1 MHQAMQK
8 NDKHVIN
15 RTSENVAAEAIVN
28 QLPYQTMEQ
37 FLKYIERRAF
47 HMARLNTGDTEV
59 ALDVVQEA
67 MYKLVQKYSEKTA
80 EEWKPLFYQ
89 ILSRKLTDYYR
100 RKSVRDKVLIWAKPL
115 SQDDQQTP
123 IDLTVNA
130 SAPNSETPHEMHMR
144 NQRIAKLD
152 QSVKQLPHRQRQAF
166 MLRCWE
172 GLSTIDTALAMGCSQ
187 GSVKTHYSR
196 AMHSLREMLEDYRN
210 D

>member
-1 MHQAMQK
+1 MNQAMQK
-8 NDKHVIN
+8 NEKHVIN

-47 HMARLNTGDTEV
+47 HMARLNTGDTDV
-59 ALDVVQEA
+59 ALDVVQDA

>member
-1 MHQAMQK
+1 MNQAMQIK
-8 NDKHVIN
+8 DKHSTDLALKN
-15 RTSENVAAEAIVN
+15 GATAITN
-28 QLPYQTMEQ
+28 QLPYQNMDQ

-47 HMARLNTGDTEV
+47 HMARLNTGDKEV

-67 MYKLVQKYSEKTA
+67 MYKLVQKYSAKAA

-100 RKSVRDKVLIWAKPL
+100 RKSVRDKVLIWSKPHF
-115 SQDDQQTP
+115 QEDQESP
-123 IDLTVNA
+123 IDFTVNA
-130 SAPNSETPHEMHMR
+130 PGPNSETPHEIHMR
-144 NQRIAKLD
+144 SQRIAKLE
-152 QSVKQLPHRQRQAF
+152 QSVQQLPHRQRQAF

-172 GLSTIDTALAMGCSQ
+172 GLSTIDTALAMDCSQ

>member
-1 MHQAMQK
+1 MNQAMQK

-15 RTSENVAAEAIVN
+15 RTSKNVAAEAIVN

>member
-1 MHQAMQK
+1 MNQAMQK
-8 NDKHVIN
+8 NDKHAIN
-15 RTSENVAAEAIVN
+15 RTPKNVAAEAIVN

-59 ALDVVQEA
+59 ALDVVQDA
-67 MYKLVQKYSEKTA
+67 MYKLVQKYSAKAA

-100 RKSVRDKVLIWAKPL
+100 HKSVRDKIFVWSKLV
-115 SQDDQQTP
+115 SQDDQESP

-196 AMHSLREMLEDYRN
+196 AMFSLREMLEDYRN

>member
-1 MHQAMQK
+1 MNQAMQ
-8 NDKHVIN
+8 NNEKHVIN

-47 HMARLNTGDTEV
+47 HMARLNTGDTDV
-59 ALDVVQEA
+59 ALDVVQDA

-80 EEWKPLFYQ
+80 KEWKPLFYQ
-89 ILSRKLTDYYR
+89 ILSSKLTDYYR

-115 SQDDQQTP
+115 SQDDQKTP

>member
-1 MHQAMQK
+1 MNQAIQ
-8 NDKHVIN
+8 NNEKHVIN

-47 HMARLNTGDTEV
+47 HMARLHTGDTDV
-59 ALDVVQEA
+59 ALDVVQDA

>member
-1 MHQAMQK
+1 MNQAMQK
-8 NDKHVIN
+8 RDKYS
-15 RTSENVAAEAIVN
+15 TKLSLKSGAKVAIFD

-47 HMARLNTGDTEV
+47 HMARLNTGDTEI
-59 ALDVVQEA
+59 ALDLVQDA
-67 MYKLVQKYSEKTA
+67 MYKLVQKYSAKTA
-80 EEWKPLFYQ
+80 GEWKPLFYQ
-89 ILSRKLTDYYR
+89 ILSHKLTDYYR
-100 RKSVRDKVLIWAKPL
+100 RKSVRDKVFVWSKPH
-115 SQDDQQTP
+115 SDIDQQSSV
-123 IDLTVNA
+123 DLSENA
-130 SAPNSETPHEMHMR
+130 PGLHSETPHEMHMR

>member
-1 MHQAMQK
+1 M
-8 NDKHVIN
+8 IN

-47 HMARLNTGDTEV
+47 HMARLNTGDTDV
-59 ALDVVQEA
+59 ALDVVQDA

-115 SQDDQQTP
+115 SQDDQKTP

>member
-1 MHQAMQK
+1 MQK
-8 NDKHVIN
+8 NDKQTIN
-15 RTSENVAAEAIVN
+15 RTSKNVAAEATVD
-28 QLPYQTMEQ
+28 QLTYQTMEQ

-47 HMARLNTGDTEV
+47 HMARLSTGDTEV
-59 ALDVVQEA
+59 ALDVVQDA
-67 MYKLVQKYSEKTA
+67 MYKLVQKYSAKTA

-100 RKSVRDKVLIWAKPL
+100 RKSVRDKVFVWSKPF
-115 SQDDQQTP
+115 SQDDHEAP

-130 SAPNSETPHEMHMR
+130 SAPKSETPDEMHMR

>member
-1 MHQAMQK
+1 MNQAMQ
-8 NDKHVIN
+8 NNEKHVIN

-47 HMARLNTGDTEV
+47 HMARLNTGDTDV
-59 ALDVVQEA
+59 ALDVVQDA

>member
-1 MHQAMQK
+1 MNQAMQ
-8 NDKHVIN
+8 NNEKHVIN

-47 HMARLNTGDTEV
+47 HMARLNTGDTDV
-59 ALDVVQEA
+59 ALDVVQDA

-172 GLSTIDTALAMGCSQ
+172 GLSTIDTALAMACSQ

>member
-1 MHQAMQK
+1 MNQAMQK
-8 NDKHVIN
+8 KEKYSTNLMPKN
-15 RTSENVAAEAIVN
+15 GAAEATSS

-47 HMARLNTGDTEV
+47 HMARFNTGDTEV
-59 ALDVVQEA
+59 ALDIVQDA
-67 MYKLVQKYSEKTA
+67 MYKLVQKYSAKTA
-80 EEWKPLFYQ
+80 GEWKPLFYQ
-89 ILSRKLTDYYR
+89 ILNRKLIDYYR
-100 RKSVRDKVLIWAKPL
+100 RKSVIDRVLVWSKPH
-115 SQDDQQTP
+115 SEADQQPP
-123 IDLTVNA
+123 IDLTENA
-130 SAPNSETPHEMHMR
+130 PGQDSETPHAIHMR
-144 NQRIAKLD
+144 KQRIAKLD

>member
-1 MHQAMQK
+1 
-8 NDKHVIN
+8 
-15 RTSENVAAEAIVN
+15 
-28 QLPYQTMEQ
+28 
-37 FLKYIERRAF
+37 
-47 HMARLNTGDTEV
+47 
-59 ALDVVQEA
+59 
-67 MYKLVQKYSEKTA
+67 
-80 EEWKPLFYQ
+80 
-89 ILSRKLTDYYR
+89 
-100 RKSVRDKVLIWAKPL
+100 
-115 SQDDQQTP
+115 
-123 IDLTVNA
+123 
-130 SAPNSETPHEMHMR
+130 MHMR

>member
-1 MHQAMQK
+1 MNQAMQK
-8 NDKHVIN
+8 NDKHAIT
-15 RTSENVAAEAIVN
+15 RTPKNVAAEAIVN

-59 ALDVVQEA
+59 ALDVVQDA

>member
-1 MHQAMQK
+1 MNQAMQK
-8 NDKHVIN
+8 NDKHAIN
-15 RTSENVAAEAIVN
+15 RTQKNVAAEAIVN

-47 HMARLNTGDTEV
+47 HMARLNTGDTDV
-59 ALDVVQEA
+59 ALDVVQDA

>member
-1 MHQAMQK
+1 MNQAMQ
-8 NDKHVIN
+8 NNEKHVIN
-15 RTSENVAAEAIVN
+15 RTSENIAAEAIVN

-47 HMARLNTGDTEV
+47 HMARLNTGDTDV
-59 ALDVVQEA
+59 ALDVVQDA

>member
-1 MHQAMQK
+1 MNQAMQK
-8 NDKHVIN
+8 NHKHVIN
-15 RTSENVAAEAIVN
+15 RTSKNVAAEAIVN

-59 ALDVVQEA
+59 ALDVVQDA

-89 ILSRKLTDYYR
+89 ILTRKLTDYYR
-100 RKSVRDKVLIWAKPL
+100 RKSVRDKVLIWSKPL
-115 SQDDQQTP
+115 SQDDQQAP

-130 SAPNSETPHEMHMR
+130 SGPNSETPHEMHMR

>member
-1 MHQAMQK
+1 MNQAMQ
-8 NDKHVIN
+8 NNEKHVIN
-15 RTSENVAAEAIVN
+15 RTLENVAAEAIVN

-59 ALDVVQEA
+59 ALDVVQDA

>member
-1 MHQAMQK
+1 MNQAMQ
-8 NDKHVIN
+8 NNEKHVIN

-47 HMARLNTGDTEV
+47 HMARLNTGDTDV
-59 ALDVVQEA
+59 ALDVVQDA

-130 SAPNSETPHEMHMR
+130 PAPNSETPHEMHMR

>member
-1 MHQAMQK
+1 MNQAMQ
-8 NDKHVIN
+8 NNEKHVIN

-47 HMARLNTGDTEV
+47 HMARLNTGDTDV
-59 ALDVVQEA
+59 ALDVVQDA

-187 GSVKTHYSR
+187 GSVKTHYSS